1 MNELQEQL
9 NTDYVYAYRET
20 TEGFV
25 KFYKSP
31 NIPRWADK
39 DPEYTLAV
47 TLPQDIA
54 DKITAQELQ
63 ESNVKIIQEIKDK
76 TQKILD
82 LQAVSL
88 GYDNINSIAKFIGY
102 DNQYR
107 LEAEKLG
114 AWTALTWITL
124 EAEQDRI
131 IAEGAA
137 ISVENILALIPDY
150 IA

>member
-9 NTDYVYAYRET
+9 NTDYGYAYREN

-54 DKITAQELQ
+54 DKIAAQELQ

-82 LQAVSL
+82 LLAVSL
-88 GYDNINSIAKFIGY
+88 GYDDINSIAKFIGY